1 MTTLSSAILSLKP
14 SAEFVIREDDYS
26 TIQWHKLDGDA
37 PTLAQVKAEI
47 KRLSDLQVSA
57 EATKT
62 AAKASAIT
70 KLAALGLTE
79 DEAKAIIG

>member
-1 MTTLSSAILSLKP
+1 MANITNAIQSLLP
-14 SAEFVIREDDYS
+14 DAEFVITGDDYS
-26 TIQWHKLDGDA
+26 TTIWHKLEGDA
-37 PTLAQVKAEI
+37 PTLAEVKAEM
-47 KRLSDLQVSA
+47 KRLTDLEVLKES
-57 EATKT
+57 EII

>member
-1 MTTLSSAILSLKP
+1 MANITNAIQSLLP
-14 SAEFVIREDDYS
+14 DAEFVITADDYS
-26 TIQWHKLDGDA
+26 TIIWHKLEGDA
-37 PTLAQVKAEI
+37 PTLAQVKAEM
-47 KRLSDLQVSA
+47 KRLSDLEVST
-57 EATKT
+57 ESDKI